1 MSKKK
6 TPDDYDIGFAK
17 PPKHSQFKPGK
28 SGNPRGRPKG
38 ARNLKTD
45 LEEELAELLTLREG
59 NKELR
64 LSKQRALIKSLMARG
79 LKGND
84 RAAEKILDLTLRVV
98 GVGDE
103 ALEAGAPLSPE
114 EKDVLATLEAR
125 IRRQIGNL
133 PSAANKEGGR

>member
-103 ALEAGAPLSPE
+103 ALEAGAPLSAE
-114 EKDVLATLEAR
+114 EKDVLATIEAR
-125 IRRQIGNL
+125 IRRQVGNP
-133 PSAANKEGGR
+133 PSAKNKDGNR